1 MSRALR
7 LLFVLL
13 ALDACAPAAAAPARP
28 EPIRLRLCVKNAT
41 ASSGQATVRSD
52 LQAWRVMPGETA
64 CKPVPWSAGGIRL
77 SATSIGGGIGGALR
91 WSDVWTPGNEACWR
105 LTLYD
110 TETAIR
116 LVPCSFERERDAA
129 AWSGAASD
137 SAGWVRVDLHEAWD
151 GFTSCGN
158 VPTGWVNVRSLLT
171 PEGAQIVAHEL
182 AHVQIAQ
189 EAGGCAVHNER
200 RARFPLATAVD
211 SESRAYCVSA
221 RVWSRQEGVSL
232 EAAIWKYA
240 GWLAGYGLGLTQAQA
255 ATEIRRRCPA
265 AT

>member
-1 MSRALR
+1 MSRSLR

-13 ALDACAPAAAAPARP
+13 FAHACAPPPAVAAGPGPRK
-28 EPIRLRLCVKNAT
+28 LQLCVANKT

-52 LQAWRVMPGETA
+52 VQTWRVMPGETR
-64 CKPVPWSAGGIRL
+64 CKPVARGASGIRL

-129 AWSGAASD
+129 AWSGAAAD
-137 SAGWVRVDLHEAWD
+137 SAGWVQVNLHEAWD

-182 AHVQIAQ
+182 AHVQMAQ

-221 RVWSRQEGVSL
+221 RVWSRQEGVPL

-255 ATEIRRRCPA
+255 AEEIGRRCPA